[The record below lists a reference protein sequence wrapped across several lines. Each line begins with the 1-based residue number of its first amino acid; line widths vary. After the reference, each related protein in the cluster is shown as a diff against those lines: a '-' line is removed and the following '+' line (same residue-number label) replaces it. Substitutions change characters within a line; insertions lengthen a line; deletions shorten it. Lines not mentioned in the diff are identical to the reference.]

1 MFTFTTS
8 APEFVQALKAVSQF
22 SCTDKTL
29 PVICGVRLVA
39 LDDRIRLEATD
50 RYMLAVL
57 DVKTDENTG
66 TGELVLPTS
75 SVKAILASLGGAR
88 HGETV
93 QITVA
98 DDGAYRVRYPDQTE
112 AAYPAN
118 PVTFPNT
125 QKLLDDFEPASEPP
139 ARITLNPRFLAT
151 IAKAAGKHDYV
162 TLTPGDSTVTRFEC
176 GELTGLLVAV
186 GAS

>member
-8 APEFVQALKAVSQF
+8 APEFGQSLKAVSQF

-57 DVKTDENTG
+57 DVKTEENAG

-75 SVKAILASLGGAR
+75 TVKTILGCLSAAR
-88 HGETV
+88 SGDTV
-93 QITVA
+93 QVSVA
-98 DDGAYRVRYPDQTE
+98 DDGTYRIRFPDQTE
-112 AAYPAN
+112 AGYLAN
-118 PVTFPNT
+118 PVTFPKT
-125 QKLLDDFEPASEPP
+125 QKLLDDFKPAACHAS
-139 ARITLNPRFLAT
+139 ITLNPRFLAT

-186 GAS
+186 GQAS